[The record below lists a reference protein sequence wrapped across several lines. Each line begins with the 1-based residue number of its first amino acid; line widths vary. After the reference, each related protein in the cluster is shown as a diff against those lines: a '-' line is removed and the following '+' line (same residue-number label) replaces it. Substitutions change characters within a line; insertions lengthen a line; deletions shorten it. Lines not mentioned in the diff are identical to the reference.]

1 MPRSENMDSDEKIQ
15 AHLLSIWLGEKKL
28 FSKSR
33 ECMFFLTN
41 KNVMFVSKTE
51 MTTNW
56 WKPAVQ
62 RQIMLLMKNPEDTML
77 IHDGYSE
84 KNLTIDLENEKNMV
98 FPVGDVID
106 ASAQEKTWGS
116 VLSLKIRDGEKERK
130 FELSIAKDWVTYPVR
145 DPVKFLKVNWT
156 PIIEYI
162 KSKVEK

>member
-1 MPRSENMDSDEKIQ
+1 MDSDEKIQ

-28 FSKSR
+28 FSKSK

-62 RQIMLLMKNPEDTML
+62 RQIMMLMKNPEDTML

-84 KNLTIDLENEKNMV
+84 KNLTLDLENDKNMV
-98 FPVGDVID
+98 FAFEDIID
-106 ASAQEKTWGS
+106 LSSEEKAWGT
-116 VLSLKIRDGEKERK
+116 VLLLKIRDGEKERK
-130 FELSIAKDWVTYPVR
+130 FELSIVKDWVTYPVR
-145 DPVKFLKVNWT
+145 DPVKFLKVNWS
-156 PIIEYI
+156 PIINYI
-162 KSKVEK
+162 KSKEEK